1 MAKYADMPSTEF
13 RVQHGALGVR
23 VSAIVRFAE
32 DELKSPC
39 NFFII
44 FLIFFFYRSSESQQ
58 SKNQFECILP
68 YVTANFCRTKML
80 HCFDL
85 RPCMKN
91 PQTERKKSSA
101 SSQLVNSTKGA

>member
-1 MAKYADMPSTEF
+1 MAKYANMPSTEF

-44 FLIFFFYRSSESQQ
+44 LIFFFFLS
-58 SKNQFECILP
+58 
-68 YVTANFCRTKML
+68 
-80 HCFDL
+80 
-85 RPCMKN
+85 
-91 PQTERKKSSA
+91 
-101 SSQLVNSTKGA
+101 

>member
-39 NFFII
+39 NFYYYFFI
-44 FLIFFFYRSSESQQ
+44 LFFIVAVSHSKVKTSS
-58 SKNQFECILP
+58 NVYFP
-68 YVTANFCRTKML
+68 M
-80 HCFDL
+80 
-85 RPCMKN
+85 
-91 PQTERKKSSA
+91 
-101 SSQLVNSTKGA
+101 

>member
-39 NFFII
+39 NYYFF
-44 FLIFFFYRSSESQQ
+44 LSFYRSSESQQ
-58 SKNQFECILP
+58 SENQFECILP

-85 RPCMKN
+85 LPCVKN

-101 SSQLVNSTKGA
+101 SSQLVNSARGT

>member
-39 NFFII
+39 NFF
-44 FLIFFFYRSSESQQ
+44 FFFFYRSSESQQ

-68 YVTANFCRTKML
+68 YVTANFCRTKVL